1 MLTEEEIKKSKNA
14 LQAIITG
21 NYEGFEASI
30 QGISAEGLNAP
41 VDKNGRTL
49 LHYAAT
55 SRNEGFYNILVER
68 GSITNVKDS
77 NKWTPE
83 QAREAAVRART
94 QWYGADINDPEVSR
108 KCLMQAVQQAVKGNV
123 YGALGILDI
132 VRNDDANIQVNERGH
147 SVLHLACVEG
157 SDPDFT
163 SILMLKGCSL
173 RSKDVDG
180 NTPLH
185 TAAST
190 VNKNASKNLQVL
202 CDQALVVDV
211 NAKNNA
217 GNTPLHV
224 ATGRMDHEKIDELL
238 SRFSDISVANNEGK
252 SVFHLVAEKWLRREI
267 SSYIEKV
274 LKAVST
280 NIEGNREC
288 AEALIFPDNEGI
300 SAVQHVIRRN
310 VSDAVKV
317 FETAIRVADKVY
329 GSNSPEMKALFTCPR
344 AQDAQTLMH
353 IVCSYKGD
361 GATELIPKVLN
372 EAALRFGGDPF
383 SVVDVKGRAPIHL
396 AAESGKDEK
405 IFGQVA
411 KHTPGEIIN
420 AVASDGRALIH
431 IIVEDQKDHK
441 EASAKLQALL
451 ERTNS
456 FPPISLPSINLPSPV
471 SGRTPVVSAYEKGSF
486 GDVEKMLRCN
496 GIDVD
501 SPSNDGL
508 TILHHA
514 ARDGNLEIVS
524 AALTARNLKYTS
536 FGKFPV
542 RDEIPTPGVYAVR
555 EAKDPKGLE
564 KVLDA
569 LMDREPNPQHVAVEA
584 IKRGSRELLDHLI
597 AKKVVDVNERF
608 VNSEG
613 QETTLAR
620 EALGAGKY
628 DIVKYLIENGAAVEG
643 LANESALSTGIL
655 GGCFQGR
662 RAVLHMG
669 RVIKAGALVNAPMGT
684 LSPLAAA
691 VRAVHEGAN
700 PKDIKGI
707 IDSLV
712 QQGANIGSRDEQGN
726 PALHLALVN
735 ANSRKIA
742 KVLIKAGANTE
753 QLDSHGRTPLH
764 VAAAVGDAAQFKMI
778 ANASTE
784 KCFSSHSYTGD
795 TPLHEA
801 LASWKVTEKSF
812 LKMLKEIKCQV
823 SPECFLDVINAR
835 QLASGESLLHVA
847 AARGYGK
854 TCKILVNAGAE
865 VSIVDIEGKTPADVA
880 APSLKARSWFF
891 RKSVAKQLAE
901 RVQVPEGGFPPYVP
915 EEHIPAGYRTPTW
928 ESISSL
934 SSVSDLSSTE
944 FIGELSSDSEVEGP
958 EEPIYEDIKDVRGA
972 RDVESV
978 YTTAGSEGP
987 SAPSTPGVES
997 IYTTAGSE
1005 GPSTPSTP
1013 GVESIYTTAGSEGP
1027 SAPSTPGVESIY
1039 TTAGSEGP
1047 SAPSTPGVESIYTT
1061 AGSEGP
1067 STPSTPGVESIYTTA
1082 GSEGPSAPST
1092 PGVESI
1098 YTTAG
1103 SEGPSTPSTPGA
1115 GAEAPEEPIY
1125 EDIKD
1130 VRGAGDVES
1139 VYTTAGSEGPS
1150 TPSTPGVESIYTTA
1164 GSEGPSTPSTPGV
1177 ESIYTTAGSEG
1188 PSTPSTPGVESI
1200 YTTAGAAVTS
1210 ETQEGVKGDSV
1221 RLRREKHESIYSEV
1235 KGSIAR
1241 KRPESIYA
1249 DPFDILKPRQ
1259 ERPES
1264 IYADPF
1270 AAERTSSSGLTTLGP
1285 KEEPIYATVK
1295 KGPKKSDTSQKEGTA
1310 PEKVS
1315 PTITVVK
1322 RKVKPQVPTRTSSL
1336 SPKGDLGSD
1345 KGQGPET
1352 SSSFAAELQA
1362 QRGKLRPVKGGAPD
1376 STKDKTAAS
1385 VFSSEEFKQELT
1397 KAAKGLQGAVEA
1409 QKGDEGAAKAKQD
1422 LGMESGAPGSQPEA
1436 PQSEGPKPVKGGGR
1450 GR

>member
-1 MLTEEEIKKSKNA
+1 MLTEEEMKKSRNA
-14 LQAIITG
+14 LKAIITG
-21 NYEGFEASI
+21 DYEGFKASI

-55 SRNEGFYNILVER
+55 SRNEGFYNILVEQ
-68 GSITNVKDS
+68 GSITNVQDS

-108 KCLMQAVQQAVKGNV
+108 KCLMQAVQQAAKGKV

-132 VRNDDANIQVNERGH
+132 VRNDDANIQVNEHGH

-173 RSKDVDG
+173 RSKDVYG

-185 TAAST
+185 TAAYT
-190 VNKNASKNLQVL
+190 VNKNALKNLQVL
-202 CDQALVVDV
+202 GDQALIVDV

-238 SRFSDISVANNEGK
+238 SRFSDISVANNDGK
-252 SVFHLVAEKWLRREI
+252 SVFHIVAEQWPRREI

-274 LKAVST
+274 IKAVSS

-310 VSDAVKV
+310 VSDAGKV
-317 FETAIRVADKVY
+317 FETAIHVADKVY

-353 IVCSYKGD
+353 LACSYKGD
-361 GATELIPKVLN
+361 GATALIPKVLN

-396 AAESGKDEK
+396 AAESGTDEK
-405 IFGQVA
+405 IFRQVV
-411 KHTPGEIIN
+411 KHTPEEIIN
-420 AVASDGRALIH
+420 AVASDGRAPIH

-451 ERTNS
+451 ERANS
-456 FPPISLPSINLPSPV
+456 FPSISLPSINLPSPV
-471 SGRTPVVSAYEKGSF
+471 SGKTPVVSAYEKGSF

-514 ARDGNLEIVS
+514 ARDGNLEIVC
-524 AALTARNLKYTS
+524 AALTARNLKYSS
-536 FGKFPV
+536 FAKFPV
-542 RDEIPTPGVYAVR
+542 RDEIPTPSVYAVR
-555 EAKDPKGLE
+555 EAKDPKTLAQ
-564 KVLDA
+564 VLDV
-569 LMDREPNPQHVAVEA
+569 LIDREPNPQHVAVEA

-597 AKKVVDVNERF
+597 TKKVVDINETF

-613 QETTLAR
+613 RETTLAF
-620 EALGAGKY
+620 EALGAGQY
-628 DIVKYLIENGAAVEG
+628 YIVKHLIKNGAAVEG
-643 LANESALSTGIL
+643 VANESALAAGIL

-662 RAVLHMG
+662 RAVLHME
-669 RVIKAGALVNAPMGT
+669 RVIGAGASVNAPMGT

-691 VRAVHEGAN
+691 VRAVNEGAD
-700 PKDIKGI
+700 PKAIKGI

-712 QQGANIGSRDEQGN
+712 QKGANLGSMDEQGN

-735 ANSRKIA
+735 ARGKIA
-742 KVLIKAGANTE
+742 KVLIKAGANPE
-753 QLDSHGRTPLH
+753 QLDCHGRTPLH
-764 VAAAVGDAAQFKMI
+764 VAAAVGNTAQFKMM
-778 ANASTE
+778 ARSSTE
-784 KCFSSHSYTGD
+784 QCFSSHSYTGD

-801 LASWKVTEKSF
+801 LASREVTEKSF
-812 LKMLKEIKCQV
+812 LKMLKEIKGQV
-823 SPECFLDVINAR
+823 SPECFLDVINAQ
-835 QLASGESLLHVA
+835 QLASGESLLHMA

-854 TCKILVNAGAE
+854 VCKMLVNAGAE
-865 VSIVDIEGKTPADVA
+865 VSVVDIEGRTPADVA
-880 APSLKARSWFF
+880 APSLKARPWFF
-891 RKSVAKQLAE
+891 GKSVAEQLAE

-934 SSVSDLSSTE
+934 GSVSDLSSTKS
-944 FIGELSSDSEVEGP
+944 IGELSSDSEVE
-958 EEPIYEDIKDVRGA
+958 V
-972 RDVESV
+972 
-978 YTTAGSEGP
+978 P

-1005 GPSTPSTP
+1005 GPEEPIYEDIKDVRGAG
-1013 GVESIYTTAGSEGP
+1013 GVESLYAT
-1027 SAPSTPGVESIY
+1027 
-1039 TTAGSEGP
+1039 
-1047 SAPSTPGVESIYTT
+1047 
-1061 AGSEGP
+1061 
-1067 STPSTPGVESIYTTA
+1067 
-1082 GSEGPSAPST
+1082 
-1092 PGVESI
+1092 
-1098 YTTAG
+1098 
-1103 SEGPSTPSTPGA
+1103 A

-1139 VYTTAGSEGPS
+1139 LYATAG
-1150 TPSTPGVESIYTTA
+1150 V
-1164 GSEGPSTPSTPGV
+1164 
-1177 ESIYTTAGSEG
+1177 
-1188 PSTPSTPGVESI
+1188 
-1200 YTTAGAAVTS
+1200 AVTS
-1210 ETQEGVKGDSV
+1210 ETQVGE
-1221 RLRREKHESIYSEV
+1221 RLESIYADPFDVV
-1235 KGSIAR
+1235 KS
-1241 KRPESIYA
+1241 KQPRPESIYA
-1249 DPFDILKPRQ
+1249 DPFDVVKSKQPR
-1259 ERPES
+1259 PDS

-1270 AAERTSSSGLTTLGP
+1270 AGERAASSETTTSAAP
-1285 KEEPIYATVK
+1285 EEEPIYATVK
-1295 KGPKKSDTSQKEGTA
+1295 KGPKKSDATKKEATSPETA
-1310 PEKVS
+1310 PEEKG
-1315 PTITVVK
+1315 TISVVK
-1322 RKVKPQVPTRTSSL
+1322 KKAKPQAPVRTSSL

-1345 KGQGPET
+1345 KGPGPET
-1352 SSSFAAELQA
+1352 ASPLAAALQA
-1362 QRGKLRPVKGGAPD
+1362 QKGKLRPVKEGAPGSKAD
-1376 STKDKTAAS
+1376 PYLI
-1385 VFSSEEFKQELT
+1385 SSEEFK
-1397 KAAKGLQGAVEA
+1397 KALAEAAAGLQGAVAEA
-1409 QKGDEGAAKAKQD
+1409 QKGDAGAEKAEQD
-1422 LGMESGAPGSQPEA
+1422 PGMESGAPGSQPEA
-1436 PQSEGPKPVKGGGR
+1436 PQSEGHKPVKGGGR

>member
-1 MLTEEEIKKSKNA
+1 MLTEEEMKKSINA
-14 LQAIITG
+14 LKAIITG
-21 NYEGFEASI
+21 DYEGFEASI
-30 QGISAEGLNAP
+30 QGISAEGLNTP
-41 VDKNGRTL
+41 VDKCGRTL

-55 SRNEGFYNILVER
+55 SRNEGFYNILVEQ

-77 NKWTPE
+77 NKLTPE

-108 KCLMQAVQQAVKGNV
+108 KCLMQAVQQAAKGKV

-132 VRNDDANIQVNERGH
+132 VRNDDANIQVNEHGH

-173 RSKDVDG
+173 RSRDVAG

-190 VNKNASKNLQVL
+190 VNKNALKNLQVL
-202 CDQALVVDV
+202 GDQALIVDV
-211 NAKNNA
+211 NAQNNA

-238 SRFSDISVANNEGK
+238 SRFSDISVANNDGK
-252 SVFHLVAEKWLRREI
+252 SVFHIVAEQWPRREI

-274 LKAVST
+274 IKAVSS

-310 VSDAVKV
+310 VSDAGKV
-317 FETAIRVADKVY
+317 FETAIHVADKVY

-353 IVCSYKGD
+353 LACSYKGD
-361 GATELIPKVLN
+361 GATALIPKVLN

-396 AAESGKDEK
+396 AAESGTDEK
-405 IFGQVA
+405 IFRQVV
-411 KHTPGEIIN
+411 KHTPEEIIN
-420 AVASDGRALIH
+420 AVASDGRAPIH

-451 ERTNS
+451 ERANS
-456 FPPISLPSINLPSPV
+456 FPSISLPSINLPSPV
-471 SGRTPVVSAYEKGSF
+471 SGKTPVVSAYEKGSF

-514 ARDGNLEIVS
+514 ARDGNLEIVC
-524 AALTARNLKYTS
+524 AALTARNLKYSS
-536 FGKFPV
+536 FAKFPV
-542 RDEIPTPGVYAVR
+542 QDEIPTPSVYAVR
-555 EAKDPKGLE
+555 EAKDPKTLAQ
-564 KVLDA
+564 VLDV
-569 LMDREPNPQHVAVEA
+569 LIDREPNPQHVAVEA
-584 IKRGSRELLDHLI
+584 IKRGSRGLLDHLI
-597 AKKVVDVNERF
+597 TKKVVDINETF

-613 QETTLAR
+613 RETTLAF
-620 EALGAGKY
+620 EALGAGQY
-628 DIVKYLIENGAAVEG
+628 YIVKHLIKNGAAVEG
-643 LANESALSTGIL
+643 VANESALAAGIL

-662 RAVLHMG
+662 RAVLHME
-669 RVIKAGALVNAPMGT
+669 RVIGAGASVNAPMGT

-691 VRAVHEGAN
+691 VRAVNEGAD
-700 PKDIKGI
+700 PKAIKGI

-712 QQGANIGSRDEQGN
+712 QKGANLGSMDEQGN

-735 ANSRKIA
+735 ARGKIA
-742 KVLIKAGANTE
+742 KLLIKAGANPE
-753 QLDSHGRTPLH
+753 QLDCHGRTPLH
-764 VAAAVGDAAQFKMI
+764 VAAAVGDTAQFKMM
-778 ANASTE
+778 ARSSTE
-784 KCFSSHSYTGD
+784 QCFSSHSYTGD

-801 LASWKVTEKSF
+801 LASREVTEKSF
-812 LKMLKEIKCQV
+812 LKMLKEIKGQV

-835 QLASGESLLHVA
+835 QLASGETLLHLA
-847 AARGYGK
+847 ASRGYGRA
-854 TCKILVNAGAE
+854 CKILVNAGAE
-865 VSIVDIEGKTPADVA
+865 VSVVDIEGRTPADVA
-880 APSLKARSWFF
+880 APSLKARPWFF
-891 RKSVAKQLAE
+891 GKSVAKQLEE

-934 SSVSDLSSTE
+934 GSVSDLSSTKS
-944 FIGELSSDSEVEGP
+944 IGELSSDSEV
-958 EEPIYEDIKDVRGA
+958 
-972 RDVESV
+972 
-978 YTTAGSEGP
+978 EGP

-1005 GPSTPSTP
+1005 GPEEPIYEDIKDVRGAG
-1013 GVESIYTTAGSEGP
+1013 GVESLYAT
-1027 SAPSTPGVESIY
+1027 
-1039 TTAGSEGP
+1039 
-1047 SAPSTPGVESIYTT
+1047 
-1061 AGSEGP
+1061 
-1067 STPSTPGVESIYTTA
+1067 
-1082 GSEGPSAPST
+1082 
-1092 PGVESI
+1092 
-1098 YTTAG
+1098 
-1103 SEGPSTPSTPGA
+1103 A

-1139 VYTTAGSEGPS
+1139 LYATAG
-1150 TPSTPGVESIYTTA
+1150 V
-1164 GSEGPSTPSTPGV
+1164 
-1177 ESIYTTAGSEG
+1177 
-1188 PSTPSTPGVESI
+1188 
-1200 YTTAGAAVTS
+1200 AVTS
-1210 ETQEGVKGDSV
+1210 ETQVGERLESTYADPFDVVKS
-1221 RLRREKHESIYSEV
+1221 KQP
-1235 KGSIAR
+1235 
-1241 KRPESIYA
+1241 RPESIYA
-1249 DPFDILKPRQ
+1249 DPFDVVKSKQPR
-1259 ERPES
+1259 PDS

-1270 AAERTSSSGLTTLGP
+1270 AGERAASSETTTSAAP
-1285 KEEPIYATVK
+1285 EEEPIYATVK
-1295 KGPKKSDTSQKEGTA
+1295 KGPKKSDATKKEATSPETA
-1310 PEKVS
+1310 PEEKG
-1315 PTITVVK
+1315 TISVVK
-1322 RKVKPQVPTRTSSL
+1322 KKAKPQAPVRTSSL

-1345 KGQGPET
+1345 KGPGPET
-1352 SSSFAAELQA
+1352 ASPLAAALQA
-1362 QRGKLRPVKGGAPD
+1362 QKGKLRPVKEGAPGSKAD
-1376 STKDKTAAS
+1376 PS
-1385 VFSSEEFKQELT
+1385 VISSEEFK
-1397 KAAKGLQGAVEA
+1397 KALAEAAAGLQGAVAEA
-1409 QKGDEGAAKAKQD
+1409 QKGDAGAEKAQQD
-1422 LGMESGAPGSQPEA
+1422 PGMESGAPGSQPEA
-1436 PQSEGPKPVKGGGR
+1436 PQSEGPKSVKGGGR

>member
-1 MLTEEEIKKSKNA
+1 MLTEEEMKKSKNA
-14 LQAIITG
+14 LKAIITG
-21 NYEGFEASI
+21 DYDGFEASI

-55 SRNEGFYNILVER
+55 SRNEGFYNILVEQ

-108 KCLMQAVQQAVKGNV
+108 KCLMQAVQQAAKGKV

-132 VRNDDANIQVNERGH
+132 VRNDDANIQVNEHGH

-190 VNKNASKNLQVL
+190 VNKNALKNLQVL
-202 CDQALVVDV
+202 GDQALIVDV

-224 ATGRMDHEKIDELL
+224 ATGRMDHEKIGELL
-238 SRFSDISVANNEGK
+238 SRFSDISVANNDGK
-252 SVFHLVAEKWLRREI
+252 SVFHLVAEQWPRREI

-274 LKAVST
+274 LKAVSS

-310 VSDAVKV
+310 VSDAGKV
-317 FETAIRVADKVY
+317 FEIAIHVADKVY
-329 GSNSPEMKALFTCPR
+329 GSNSPETKALFTCPR

-353 IVCSYKGD
+353 LICSHEGD
-361 GATELIPKVLN
+361 GAKALIPKVLE

-396 AAESGKDEK
+396 AAESGTDEK
-405 IFGQVA
+405 IFRQVV
-411 KHTPGEIIN
+411 KHTPEEIIN
-420 AVASDGRALIH
+420 AVASDGKAPIH

-451 ERTNS
+451 ERANS
-456 FPPISLPSINLPSPV
+456 FPSISLPSINLPSPV
-471 SGRTPVVSAYEKGSF
+471 SGKTPVVSAYEKGSF

-514 ARDGNLEIVS
+514 ARDGNFEIVS

-564 KVLDA
+564 EVLDA
-569 LMDREPNPQHVAVEA
+569 LMDREPNPQHVAVEV

-597 AKKVVDVNERF
+597 TKKVVDVNERF

-620 EALGAGKY
+620 EALGAGEY
-628 DIVKYLIENGAAVEG
+628 DIVKYLIKNGAAVEG
-643 LANESALSTGIL
+643 VANESALSTGIL

-662 RAVLHMG
+662 RAVHHMG
-669 RVIKAGALVNAPMGT
+669 RVIKAGASVNAPMGT

-700 PKDIKGI
+700 PKEIKGI

-712 QQGANIGSRDEQGN
+712 QQGANIGSTDEQGN

-735 ANSRKIA
+735 ANSKKIA
-742 KVLIKAGANTE
+742 KALIKAGANTE
-753 QLDSHGRTPLH
+753 QLDSHGRTALH
-764 VAAAVGDAAQFKMI
+764 VAAAVGDTAQFKMI
-778 ANASTE
+778 ARSSPE
-784 KCFSSHSYTGD
+784 QCFSSHSYTGD

-801 LASWKVTEKSF
+801 LASREVTEKSF
-812 LKMLKEIKCQV
+812 LKMLKEIKGQV
-823 SPECFLDVINAR
+823 SPECFLDVINSR
-835 QLASGESLLHVA
+835 QLASGESLLHMA

-891 RKSVAKQLAE
+891 GKSVATQLAE

-934 SSVSDLSSTE
+934 GSVSDLSSVSAKS
-944 FIGELSSDSEVEGP
+944 IGELSADSEVEGPSAPLTGELSDSEVEGP
-958 EEPIYEDIKDVRGA
+958 
-972 RDVESV
+972 
-978 YTTAGSEGP
+978 
-987 SAPSTPGVES
+987 SA
-997 IYTTAGSE
+997 
-1005 GPSTPSTP
+1005 
-1013 GVESIYTTAGSEGP
+1013 
-1027 SAPSTPGVESIY
+1027 
-1039 TTAGSEGP
+1039 
-1047 SAPSTPGVESIYTT
+1047 
-1061 AGSEGP
+1061 
-1067 STPSTPGVESIYTTA
+1067 
-1082 GSEGPSAPST
+1082 
-1092 PGVESI
+1092 
-1098 YTTAG
+1098 
-1103 SEGPSTPSTPGA
+1103 
-1115 GAEAPEEPIY
+1115 
-1125 EDIKD
+1125 
-1130 VRGAGDVES
+1130 
-1139 VYTTAGSEGPS
+1139 
-1150 TPSTPGVESIYTTA
+1150 PSTPGVESIYTTA

-1200 YTTAGAAVTS
+1200 YATAGAEGPEEPIYEDIKDVGGAGDVESVYATAGAEGPEEPIYEDIKDVGGAGDVESVYATAGAAVTS

-1235 KGSIAR
+1235 KGSIVGE
-1241 KRPESIYA
+1241 RPESIYA
-1249 DPFDILKPRQ
+1249 DPFDVVKPKQARPESIYADPFDVVKPKQ
-1259 ERPES
+1259 ARPES

-1270 AAERTSSSGLTTLGP
+1270 AGERAASSETTTSAGP
-1285 KEEPIYATVK
+1285 EEEPIYATVK
-1295 KGPKKSDTSQKEGTA
+1295 KGPKKSDATKKEATSPETA
-1310 PEKVS
+1310 PEKG
-1315 PTITVVK
+1315 TISVVK
-1322 RKVKPQVPTRTSSL
+1322 KKEKPQAPVRTSSL

-1352 SSSFAAELQA
+1352 SSSFASELQA
-1362 QRGKLRPVKGGAPD
+1362 QKGKLRPVKEGAPE
-1376 STKDKTAAS
+1376 SKAS
-1385 VFSSEEFKQELT
+1385 SSLFSSEEFK
-1397 KAAKGLQGAVEA
+1397 KALLEAAEGLQGAVAEA
-1409 QKGDEGAAKAKQD
+1409 QKGDAGAEKAKQD
-1422 LGMESGAPGSQPEA
+1422 PGMESGAPGSQPEA
-1436 PQSEGPKPVKGGGR
+1436 PQSEGHKPVKGGGR